1 MTSDD
6 RLTWDFIRE
15 VLDVIERHGYHR
27 GDNARTGQAI
37 GLIGDVARIYEGT
50 LDAPPGGYV
59 VVPSSQPIAPQSPGP
74 PSPQTVAVPATEVKT
89 LLSALYVAADHKRD
103 LAWAC
108 ADCPDRSCPTCESL
122 LQSADHY
129 DQAADQVTQA
139 AETSAIAT
147 TSDPEHVP
155 DREAGQ

>member
-50 LDAPPGGYV
+50 LDAPPG
-59 VVPSSQPIAPQSPGP
+59 VPEGSYGRRNRQAIAARE
-74 PSPQTVAVPATEVKT
+74 TRIATRLRAVEQAYRTATE
-89 LLSALYVAADHKRD
+89 RD
-103 LAWAC
+103 TTHSPPELTST
-108 ADCPDRSCPTCESL
+108 PRPTE
-122 LQSADHY
+122 LQTGREIDME
-129 DQAADQVTQA
+129 
-139 AETSAIAT
+139 AE
-147 TSDPEHVP
+147 P
-155 DREAGQ
+155 